1 MEPIDDFQA
10 AISAFHAAISAATEA
25 GFARVKLKFRPGW
38 DVQMVDFVRKEFPM
52 QTFHI
57 DCEGGLGLQHME
69 MLYRLDDFSL
79 AMIEQPLPADDL
91 VGHAMVQDS
100 VRTPLC
106 LDEGI
111 GSLAQAEMA
120 LELHSC
126 KYVNLKPSRVG
137 GLTSAVA
144 IHDICHAHCTPC
156 WVGAL
161 PQSAIGARF
170 GFALAAK
177 ENCTYPADYFP
188 SDQVLAEDMAEP
200 LLPSRDAADGRQRVR
215 LWSEPG
221 IGIEPD
227 RKLLEKYCL
236 AHVRIGKQC

>member
-1 MEPIDDFQA
+1 
-10 AISAFHAAISAATEA
+10 
-25 GFARVKLKFRPGW
+25 
-38 DVQMVDFVRKEFPM
+38 MVDFVRKEFPA

-100 VRTPLC
+100 VRTPIC

-111 GSLAQAEMA
+111 TSVAQAEMA

-137 GLTSAVA
+137 GLTAAVA
-144 IHDICHAHCTPC
+144 IHDVCHAQCTPC
-156 WVGAL
+156 WVGACRRA
-161 PQSAIGARF
+161 QSAHGSASPWPPKRTARTHPTIFLPIRYWPRTWPSRCCPVVMRPTAGNGCGSGRNRESASNRTARF
-170 GFALAAK
+170 WRSIAWHTCES
-177 ENCTYPADYFP
+177 ENR
-188 SDQVLAEDMAEP
+188 V
-200 LLPSRDAADGRQRVR
+200 SR
-215 LWSEPG
+215 ST
-221 IGIEPD
+221 
-227 RKLLEKYCL
+227 
-236 AHVRIGKQC
+236 